1 VAQRAHRS
9 RRQLRSGSNRAR
21 AGRWDALAYELIGA
35 GFGALGVAF
44 IAFAF
49 IRQRRVEEALRTGG
63 YAALD
68 DRIALALTIV
78 GSLLG
83 VGTILIVIVQT

>member
-1 VAQRAHRS
+1 VPE
-9 RRQLRSGSNRAR
+9 L
-21 AGRWDALAYELIGA
+21 AGGTLWPYELIGA
-35 GFGALGVAF
+35 GFGVLGVAF